1 MDIILIKAIY
11 LIRLIVSHTLTLDS
25 EITGNFSFFFLAF
38 FYILSYIYY
47 FGRKTMGEALKKS
60 LHMVK

>member
-11 LIRLIVSHTLTLDS
+11 LMLIVSHTLTLDS
-25 EITGNFSFFFLAF
+25 EIIDNFSFFFLAF
-38 FYILSYIYY
+38 FYMLSYIYY

>member
-11 LIRLIVSHTLTLDS
+11 LMLIVSHTLTLDS
-25 EITGNFSFFFLAF
+25 EIIDNFPFFFLAF
-38 FYILSYIYY
+38 FYMLSYIYY